1 MIFVIIIQIY
11 KIKLLSKIV
20 KKLPIILAITIGILF
35 LSIIAFMQT
44 QSIEQAQ
51 SIEQVQS
58 IEQPQSISVFD
69 LNYCPNQNKIVG
81 EMWFIRD
88 ELTTIPVRATINYE
102 INDLDDLIEEGEI
115 KITPENFEIWN
126 VFGNEVYLYY
136 FEIPVQSNVTDK
148 NLIFT
153 VMLDGGGNLVYE
165 DTIKRLTSLDNCR
178 FS

>member
-1 MIFVIIIQIY
+1 
-11 KIKLLSKIV
+11 V
-20 KKLPIILAITIGILF
+20 KKLPIILAITIGVLL

-44 QSIEQAQ
+44 QNIEEA
-51 SIEQVQS
+51 QS

-81 EMWFIRD
+81 EMWFLPD
-88 ELTTIPVRATINYE
+88 ESTTMRVRATINYE

-115 KITPENFEIWN
+115 KITPKDFVSWN
-126 VFGNEVYLYY
+126 LLRNQMFAYL
-136 FEIPVQSNVTDK
+136 FEIPVQSNVTDT

-153 VMLDGGGNLVYE
+153 VMLDGGSTLVYE

>member
-1 MIFVIIIQIY
+1 VN
-11 KIKLLSKIV
+11 
-20 KKLPIILAITIGILF
+20 KLPIILAITIGVLL

-44 QSIEQAQ
+44 QNIE
-51 SIEQVQS
+51 VQS

-69 LNYCPNQNKIVG
+69 LNYCPNQNKIIG

-88 ELTTIPVRATINYE
+88 ELTTMPVRATINYE
-102 INDLDDLIEEGEI
+102 ISDLDGLIEEGEI
-115 KITPENFEIWN
+115 KIIPENFVSWDLLRN
-126 VFGNEVYLYY
+126 QMFAYL
-136 FEIPVQSNVTDK
+136 FEIPVQSNVTDT

-153 VMLDGGGNLVYE
+153 VMLDSGSTLVYE

>member
-1 MIFVIIIQIY
+1 M
-11 KIKLLSKIV
+11 
-20 KKLPIILAITIGILF
+20 KKLPIILAITMGVLL

-44 QSIEQAQ
+44 QNIE
-51 SIEQVQS
+51 EVQS

-81 EMWFIRD
+81 EMWFIRG
-88 ELTTIPVRATINYE
+88 ELITLPVRATINYE
-102 INDLDDLIEEGEI
+102 ISDLDDLIEEGEI
-115 KITPENFEIWN
+115 KITPENFVSWN
-126 VFGNEVYLYY
+126 LLRNQMFAYL

-165 DTIKRLTSLDNCR
+165 NTIKRLTSLDNCKY
-178 FS
+178 S

>member
-1 MIFVIIIQIY
+1 M
-11 KIKLLSKIV
+11 KR
-20 KKLPIILAITIGILF
+20 LPIILAITIGVLL
-35 LSIIAFMQT
+35 LSVIAFMQT
-44 QSIEQAQ
+44 QNIE
-51 SIEQVQS
+51 EVQS

-81 EMWFIRD
+81 EMWFFLD

-102 INDLDDLIEEGEI
+102 INDLDDLIQVGRI
-115 KITPENFEIWN
+115 KISPENFVSWN
-126 VFGNEVYLYY
+126 LLRNQMFAYL

-165 DTIKRLTSLDNCR
+165 NTIKRLTSLDNCKY
-178 FS
+178 S